1 MQTVRSVGS
10 IFIQHLAGAIID
22 TSGYDMMNF
31 FLAGLMVLVITLAW
45 FLKVPEKEDQ
55 KLFS

>member
-1 MQTVRSVGS
+1 MS
-10 IFIQHLAGAIID
+10 
-22 TSGYDMMNF
+22 F
-31 FLAGLMVLVITLAW
+31 FLAGLMVLVIVLAW